1 MVSAGWRFYGALQ
14 IVGATLMLLW
24 GQLESPDTVEAWSI
38 FMLLL
43 WTGAATAFWLE
54 GKVGMPILLF
64 DALRLCALA
73 GFTEVSVADP
83 LWLTLLT
90 LWWVSSAFALAV
102 LLISQRA
109 PDSGAAS

>member
-1 MVSAGWRFYGALQ
+1 M
-14 IVGATLMLLW
+14 MLLW
-24 GQLESPDTVEAWSI
+24 AQLEAPELIEAWLI
-38 FMLLL
+38 FILLL

-54 GKVGMPILLF
+54 GKVGTTIMLF
-64 DALRLCALA
+64 DVLRLGALA
-73 GFTEVSVADP
+73 GFTVVSVADP

-109 PDSGAAS
+109 PGSGAAS